1 MYKERIL
8 IATSRQVCNGEVSAQ
23 RHGIVHNS
31 AAARFHFTAGLC
43 DYRHYW
49 VHRHIDRKRYH
60 LQLSGP
66 LWASDH
72 RLYTPCQLHVF
83 FGGVELLT
91 SSVQTVGKRRL
102 I

>member
-43 DYRHYW
+43 DYRHY
-49 VHRHIDRKRYH
+49 
-60 LQLSGP
+60 
-66 LWASDH
+66 
-72 RLYTPCQLHVF
+72 
-83 FGGVELLT
+83 
-91 SSVQTVGKRRL
+91 
-102 I
+102 